1 MISRRFPL
9 QSARSGFSLLEVLV
23 ACGILVVGLASVAAI
38 LPAAGSRL
46 GEASDL
52 DRAAAAAAVAMS
64 EIRCRNLAARD
75 MFPGSLSGTAQA
87 IVFGETLPLA
97 VTVTATSSGYA
108 SSSVAVTGTTLSVS
122 GTNILSIPNTSTLGV
137 GSRIHNDTTSVDRRG
152 YFLEDQVQYLPSA
165 SGPRNLFATGTI
177 SGSGLRTFNRGVCW
191 GAMVTPVPWGATTG
205 SMTAAKVSV
214 AVFRKPGG
222 EPKAITLRL
231 TSGSGFI
238 TTNNVP
244 GAFQRSTLKS
254 CSSLL
259 ALPPSGAS
267 STGPQWLAVQS
278 AWVAGTDPLASS
290 PTTANV
296 VFANPVPASLLSS
309 GTLQVI
315 GFENL
320 LFVTEQILP
329 IQ

>member
-1 MISRRFPL
+1 MISRGFPL

-52 DRAAAAAAVAMS
+52 DRAAAAAAVALS

-108 SSSVAVTGTTLSVS
+108 SPSVAVTGTTLSVS
-122 GTNILSIPNTSTLGV
+122 GTNILSIPNTSTLG
-137 GSRIHNDTTSVDRRG
+137 SRIQNDTTPVDRRG

-165 SGPRNLFATGTI
+165 VGPRNLFATGTI

-222 EPKAITLRL
+222 VPTAITLRL

-296 VFANPVPASLLSS
+296 VFTSPVPASLLSS